1 MLNENQRTRV
11 VITGLGAVTPIG
23 LDVPSSWD
31 NLVNGRSGTRFEQMA
46 ADQGFPCQVAGRVQG
61 FKPEDYLPARE
72 ARRIPRFAQL
82 ALAAA
87 AQAVRD
93 ANLEVQ
99 NEERERVG
107 VLMGTAFGGAIDESQ
122 DAAKTLI
129 ERGPMKVSPFYMVRL
144 LPNMAAHHISCYFD
158 TKGYTSTVVVAC
170 SSGTQAIGE
179 ATEVLRRGHADVML
193 AGGTESQL
201 SPLAVASMS
210 VIGGFSTH
218 NEEPEKASR
227 PFDKNRDGIVGAEGA
242 SVVVLETL
250 EHARRRGARIYAEV
264 LGYATSAD
272 TSHVS
277 HPDPEGRASA
287 RAMLWAVKDA
297 GLHIE
302 QIAYISAHA
311 TATIQGDVAETHAI
325 KLAFGERAY
334 DVPISAAK
342 SMTGHMSGGSGAFE
356 TVACVK
362 TIETGLLHPT
372 INLDEPDPEC
382 DLDYVPNTARAAQVR
397 YALNNSFGFG
407 GQNAC
412 LVLGALS

>member
-1 MLNENQRTRV
+1 MCRAVGTASS
-11 VITGLGAVTPIG
+11 TGDRA
-23 LDVPSSWD
+23 
-31 NLVNGRSGTRFEQMA
+31 RAFEQEA

-61 FKPEDYLPARE
+61 FKPEEYIPARE
-72 ARRIPRFAQL
+72 ARRMPRFAQL
-82 ALAAA
+82 AVAAA

-93 ANLEVQ
+93 ANLDMPSID
-99 NEERERVG
+99 RERVG
-107 VLMGTAFGGAIDESQ
+107 VLMGTAFGSAMDESQ

-144 LPNMAAHHISCYFD
+144 LPNMAAHHVSCYFD

-170 SSGTQAIGE
+170 ASGTQAIGE

-193 AGGTESQL
+193 AGGTESQV
-201 SPLAVASMS
+201 SPLALASMS

-218 NEEPEKASR
+218 NAEPEKASR
-227 PFDKNRDGIVGAEGA
+227 PFDKNRDGIVGAEGSA
-242 SVVVLETL
+242 VVVLETL
-250 EHARRRGARIYAEV
+250 EHAQQRGARIYAEV

-287 RAMLWAVKDA
+287 RAMQWAMADA
-297 GLHIE
+297 GLGID
-302 QIAYISAHA
+302 QIDYISAHA
-311 TATIQGDVAETHAI
+311 TATVQGDVAETRAI

-334 DVPISAAK
+334 DIPISAAK

-356 TVACVK
+356 TVACAK
-362 TIETGLLHPT
+362 MIETGIIHPT

-382 DLDYVPNTARAAQVR
+382 DLNYVPNVARQAQVR
-397 YALNNSFGFG
+397 HALNNSFGFG

-412 LVLGALS
+412 LVIGALA

>member
-1 MLNENQRTRV
+1 LNNNHRTRV
-11 VITGLGAVTPIG
+11 VITGLGALTPIG
-23 LDVPSSWD
+23 LDVLSNWGS
-31 NLVNGRSGTRFEQMA
+31 LINGRSGTRFEQVA

-61 FKPEDYLPARE
+61 FRPEDYIPARE
-72 ARRIPRFAQL
+72 ARRMPRFAQL
-82 ALAAA
+82 AVAAA
-87 AQAVRD
+87 VQAVRD
-93 ANLEVQ
+93 ANLDVQ
-99 NEERERVG
+99 QTDRERMG
-107 VLMGTAFGGAIDESQ
+107 VLMGTAFGGAMDESQ
-122 DAAKTLI
+122 DAVKTLI

-144 LPNMAAHHISCYFD
+144 LPNMAAHHVSCYFD
-158 TKGYTSTVVVAC
+158 TKGYTGTVVVAC
-170 SSGTQAIGE
+170 ASGTQAIGE

-193 AGGTESQL
+193 AGGAESQL
-201 SPLAVASMS
+201 SPLALASMS

-250 EHARRRGARIYAEV
+250 EHAQQRGARIYAEV

-287 RAMLWAVKDA
+287 RAMQWAIQDA
-297 GLHIE
+297 SLGID
-302 QIAYISAHA
+302 QIDYISAHA
-311 TATIQGDVAETHAI
+311 TATVQGDVAETRAI

-334 DVPISAAK
+334 NIPVNAAK

-356 TVACVK
+356 TVICCK
-362 TIETGLLHPT
+362 TIETGVIHPT
-372 INLDEPDPEC
+372 INYTEPDPEC
-382 DLDYVPNTARAAQVR
+382 DLDYVPNTARQAQVR
-397 YALNNSFGFG
+397 RALNNSFGFG

>member
-1 MLNENQRTRV
+1 LNNNHRTRV
-11 VITGLGAVTPIG
+11 VITGLGALTPIG
-23 LDVPSSWD
+23 LDVPSNWE
-31 NLVNGRSGTRFEQMA
+31 NLINGRSGTRFEQMA

-61 FKPEDYLPARE
+61 FKPEEYVPARE
-72 ARRIPRFAQL
+72 ARRMPRFAQL
-82 ALAAA
+82 AVAAA

-93 ANLEVQ
+93 ANLEMQAVD
-99 NEERERVG
+99 RERVG
-107 VLMGTAFGGAIDESQ
+107 VLMGTAFGGAMDESQ

-144 LPNMAAHHISCYFD
+144 LPNMAAHHVSCYFD

-170 SSGTQAIGE
+170 ASGTQAIGE

-201 SPLAVASMS
+201 SPLALASMS

-218 NEEPEKASR
+218 NAEPEKASR
-227 PFDKNRDGIVGAEGA
+227 PFDKNRDGIVGSEGA
-242 SVVVLETL
+242 AVVVLETL

-287 RAMLWAVKDA
+287 RAMQWAIEDA
-297 GLHIE
+297 HLGFD
-302 QIAYISAHA
+302 QIDYISAHA
-311 TATIQGDVAETHAI
+311 TATVQGDVAETRAI

-334 DVPISAAK
+334 DIPISAAK

-356 TVACVK
+356 TVICCK
-362 TIETGLLHPT
+362 TIETGVIHPT
-372 INLDEPDPEC
+372 INLDEPDPDC
-382 DLDYVPNTARAAQVR
+382 DLNYMTNAARQVQVR
-397 YALNNSFGFG
+397 LALNNSFGFG

>member
-1 MLNENQRTRV
+1 VNSNHRKRV
-11 VITGLGAVTPIG
+11 VITGLGALTPIG
-23 LDVPSSWD
+23 LNVPDNWD
-31 NLVNGRSGTRFEQMA
+31 SLINGRSGTRFEQLA

-61 FKPEDYLPARE
+61 FKPEDYIPARE
-72 ARRIPRFAQL
+72 ARRMPRFAQL
-82 ALAAA
+82 AVAAA
-87 AQAVRD
+87 VQAAHD
-93 ANLEVQ
+93 ANLDIQ
-99 NEERERVG
+99 NEDRERVG
-107 VLMGTAFGGAIDESQ
+107 VLMGTAFGGAMDESQ

-144 LPNMAAHHISCYFD
+144 LPNMAAHHVSCYFD
-158 TKGYTSTVVVAC
+158 TRGYTSTVVVAC
-170 SSGTQAIGE
+170 ASGTQAIGE

-193 AGGTESQL
+193 AGGAESQL
-201 SPLAVASMS
+201 SLLALASMS

-227 PFDKNRDGIVGAEGA
+227 PFDKNRDGIVGSEGA

-250 EHARRRGARIYAEV
+250 AHAQQRGARIYAEV

-287 RAMLWAVKDA
+287 RAMQWALADA
-297 GLHIE
+297 GLGVD
-302 QIAYISAHA
+302 QIDYISAHA
-311 TATIQGDVAETHAI
+311 TATVQGDVAETRAI

-334 DVPISAAK
+334 DIPISAAK

-362 TIETGLLHPT
+362 MIETGIIHPT
-372 INLDEPDPEC
+372 INLNDPDPEC
-382 DLDYVPNTARAAQVR
+382 DLDYVPNVARQAQVR
-397 YALNNSFGFG
+397 HALNNSFGFG

-412 LVLGALS
+412 LVIGALS

>member
-1 MLNENQRTRV
+1 MNNNHRTRV

-23 LDVPSSWD
+23 LDVSSSWD
-31 NLVNGRSGTRFEQMA
+31 SLVNGRSGTRFEQQA
-46 ADQGFPCQVAGRVQG
+46 VDQGFACQVAGRVQG
-61 FKPEDYLPARE
+61 FKPEDYIPARE
-72 ARRIPRFAQL
+72 ARRMPRFAQL

-87 AQAVRD
+87 VQAVRD
-93 ANLEVQ
+93 SNLDIQSED
-99 NEERERVG
+99 RERVG
-107 VLMGTAFGGAIDESQ
+107 VLMGTAFGGAMDESQ
-122 DAAKTLI
+122 EAARTLI

-144 LPNMAAHHISCYFD
+144 LPNMAAHHVSCYFD

-170 SSGTQAIGE
+170 ASGTQAIGE

-201 SPLAVASMS
+201 SPLALASMS
-210 VIGGFSTH
+210 VIGGFTTH

-227 PFDKNRDGIVGAEGA
+227 PFDKNRDGIVGSEGSA
-242 SVVVLETL
+242 LVVLETM
-250 EHARRRGARIYAEV
+250 EHAQRRGARIYAEV

-287 RAMLWAVKDA
+287 RAMQWAMGDA
-297 GLHIE
+297 GLGID
-302 QIAYISAHA
+302 QIDYISAHA
-311 TATIQGDVAETHAI
+311 TATVQGDVAETRAI

-334 DVPISAAK
+334 DVPVSAAK

-362 TIETGLLHPT
+362 TIETGLIHPT
-372 INLDEPDPEC
+372 INLDESDPEC
-382 DLDYVPNTARAAQVR
+382 DLDYVPNVARQAPVR
-397 YALNNSFGFG
+397 CALNNSFGFG

>member
-1 MLNENQRTRV
+1 LNNNHRTRV

-23 LDVPSSWD
+23 LDVSSNWD
-31 NLVNGRSGTRFEQMA
+31 SLVNGRSGTRFEQQA
-46 ADQGFPCQVAGRVQG
+46 ADQGFACRVAGRVQG
-61 FKPEDYLPARE
+61 FKPEDYIPARE
-72 ARRIPRFAQL
+72 ARRMPRFAQL

-87 AQAVRD
+87 VQAVRD
-93 ANLEVQ
+93 SNLDIQSED
-99 NEERERVG
+99 RERLG
-107 VLMGTAFGGAIDESQ
+107 VLMGTAFGGAMDESQ
-122 DAAKTLI
+122 EAARTLI

-144 LPNMAAHHISCYFD
+144 LPNMAAHHVSCYFD

-170 SSGTQAIGE
+170 ASGTQAIGE

-201 SPLAVASMS
+201 SMLALASMS

-227 PFDKNRDGIVGAEGA
+227 PFDKYRNGIVGSEG
-242 SVVVLETL
+242 SGVVVLETL
-250 EHARRRGARIYAEV
+250 EHAQQRGARIYAEV

-287 RAMLWAVKDA
+287 RAMQWALGDA
-297 GLHIE
+297 GLGID
-302 QIAYISAHA
+302 QIDYISAHA
-311 TATIQGDVAETHAI
+311 TATVQGDVAETRAI

-362 TIETGLLHPT
+362 TIETGLIHPT

-382 DLDYVPNTARAAQVR
+382 DLDYVPNVARQAPVR
-397 YALNNSFGFG
+397 CALNNSFGFG

>member
-1 MLNENQRTRV
+1 LNNNHRTRV
-11 VITGLGAVTPIG
+11 VITGLGALTPIG
-23 LDVPSSWD
+23 LDVASNWD
-31 NLVNGRSGTRFEQMA
+31 SLINGRSGTRYEQLA
-46 ADQGFPCQVAGRVQG
+46 ADQGFACHVAGRLQN
-61 FKPEDYLPARE
+61 FKPEDYIPARE
-72 ARRIPRFAQL
+72 ARRMPRFAQL
-82 ALAAA
+82 AVAAA
-87 AQAVRD
+87 VQAVRD
-93 ANLEVQ
+93 ANLAMQ
-99 NEERERVG
+99 HIDRERVG
-107 VLMGTAFGGAIDESQ
+107 VLIGTAFGGAMDESQ

-144 LPNMAAHHISCYFD
+144 LPNMAAHHVSCYFD

-170 SSGTQAIGE
+170 ASGTQAIGE
-179 ATEVLRRGHADVML
+179 ATEVLRRGKADVML

-201 SPLAVASMS
+201 SPLALASMS

-227 PFDKNRDGIVGAEGA
+227 PFDKNRDGIVGSEGA
-242 SVVVLETL
+242 AVVVLETL
-250 EHARRRGARIYAEV
+250 EHAQRRGAHIYAEV

-287 RAMLWAVKDA
+287 RAMLWAMQDA
-297 GLHIE
+297 GLGSDRLD
-302 QIAYISAHA
+302 YISAHA
-311 TATIQGDVAETHAI
+311 TATVQGDVAETRAI
-325 KLAFGERAY
+325 KIAFGERAY

-356 TVACVK
+356 TVICCK
-362 TIETGLLHPT
+362 TIETSVIHPT
-372 INLDEPDPEC
+372 INYEEPDPEC
-382 DLDYVPNTARAAQVR
+382 DLNYVPNVARQAQVR

-412 LVLGALS
+412 LVISALT